1 MPALRQ
7 GWSSH
12 PMNEVG
18 GMVLMTAAVPADPT
32 AMGCVKG
39 LRRLGQ
45 DRRRLKITVPAAND

>member
-1 MPALRQ
+1 
-7 GWSSH
+7 
-12 PMNEVG
+12 MNEAD
-18 GMVLMTAAVPADPT
+18 GMVLMTAAVPADPI